1 MKKLFFFAAAM
12 CAAISMNAQSTVT
25 KLLSDVANYVDFQ
38 ALSVSDP
45 TIFTQAVPTTSEQF
59 IELPN
64 GTKLYGFTKSDGS
77 SASFQWNTKEA
88 YNTTL
93 PTPNWDGVDSL
104 TVGTMWRAAS
114 GLTMAL
120 GELVIPAGGATM
132 QVFYQ
137 PNGDSDR
144 GVEIFLAST
153 SLGQFVG
160 SGKKLNNI
168 RPAYVAEVNIPAGG
182 YAAGDIVIKLINN
195 TSNIFGVGISSIS
208 TKLSQISV
216 VAPKATK
223 MMEKGQMIII
233 RDNVKYNA
241 LGTVVE

>member
-1 MKKLFFFAAAM
+1 MKKFFFLAAAM
-12 CAAISMNAQSTVT
+12 CAAVSMNAQTTVT
-25 KLLSDVANYVDFQ
+25 KVLSDVANYVDFQ
-38 ALSVSDP
+38 ALSVSNPD
-45 TIFTQAVPTTSEQF
+45 ILTQDVPTTSEQF
-59 IELPN
+59 IQLPN
-64 GTKLYGFTKSDGS
+64 GTKLFGFTKSDGTP
-77 SASFQWNTKEA
+77 ASFQWNTKED

-93 PTPNWDGVDSL
+93 PTPAWEGVDSL

-120 GELVIPAGGATM
+120 GELVIPAGGSQL

-144 GVEIFLAST
+144 GVEIFLAGT
-153 SLGQFVG
+153 SLGQFTG

-182 YAAGDIVIKLINN
+182 YAAGDIVIKLISN
-195 TSNIFGVGISSIS
+195 TSNIFGVGITNLS
-208 TKLSQISV
+208 TSLLPMSV
-216 VAPKATK
+216 TPKATK
-223 MMEKGQMIII
+223 MVVDGQMIIV
-233 RDNVKYNA
+233 RDGVKYNA

>member
-12 CAAISMNAQSTVT
+12 CAAVSLNAQTTVT
-25 KLLSDVANYVDFQ
+25 KVLSEVANYVDFQ
-38 ALSVSDP
+38 ALSVSNP
-45 TIFTQAVPTTSEQF
+45 EIFTQEKPTTSEQF

-64 GTKLYGFTKSDGS
+64 GTKLFGFTKSDGS
-77 SASFQWNTKEA
+77 SASFQWNTKKN
-88 YNTTL
+88 YDTTL
-93 PTPNWDGVDSL
+93 PTPAWEGVDSL

-120 GELVIPAGGATM
+120 GELVIPAGGSQL

-137 PNGDSDR
+137 PNGDSER
-144 GVEIFLAST
+144 GVEIFLAGT
-153 SLGQFVG
+153 SLGQFTG

-182 YAAGDIVIKLINN
+182 YAAGDIVIKLISN
-195 TSNIFGVGISSIS
+195 TSNIFGVGITNLSTSLLPMSSV
-208 TKLSQISV
+208 T
-216 VAPKATK
+216 PKATK
-223 MMEKGQMIII
+223 MMVDGQMIIV
-233 RDNVKYNA
+233 RDGVKYNA

>member
-12 CAAISMNAQSTVT
+12 CAAVSLNAQTTVT
-25 KLLSDVANYVDFQ
+25 KVLSEVANYVDFQ
-38 ALSVSDP
+38 ALSVSNP
-45 TIFTQAVPTTSEQF
+45 EIFTQEKPTTSEQF

-64 GTKLYGFTKSDGS
+64 GTKLFGFTKSDGTP
-77 SASFQWNTKEA
+77 ADFQWNTKTD

-93 PTPNWDGVDSL
+93 PTPAWEGVDSL

-120 GELVIPAGGATM
+120 GELVIPAGGS
-132 QVFYQ
+132 QLKVFYQ
-137 PNGDSDR
+137 PNGDSER
-144 GVEIFLAST
+144 GVEILLAGT
-153 SLGQFVG
+153 SLGQFTG
-160 SGKKLNNI
+160 SGKKLNSI

-195 TSNIFGVGISSIS
+195 TSNIFGVAVSGIASS
-208 TKLSQISV
+208 LSQSTI
-216 VAPKATK
+216 APKATK
-223 MMEKGQMIII
+223 MMENGQLIIV
-233 RDNVKYNA
+233 RDGVKYNA